1 VIFLNYFPNGFE
13 EIELIKF
20 IARYQYLK
28 VTDSKYF
35 FSSNRYYRE
44 RIRRLIEKKYLRKV
58 KNNLVLAEIGIEYCM
73 LSNFKYNKR
82 NRNVKY
88 LPRLLY
94 LSHLATLYHN
104 SDIVRFKP
112 SFDIK
117 DKQAFTTT
125 SRRFIGIFN
134 INGIEY
140 LTYAITEEHDKKYI
154 KSVIYDIQKE
164 MYYKNIIILVNDISR
179 INIDEFTFGT
189 NQVLVIED
197 TLENMEKLKYL
208 NSVDWNKILEENYKN
223 KVFLSE
229 YNFCDY
235 TDYNSKY
242 ISTFYFL
249 DTEKINRIKYFLR
262 ENKNRNIDIICHIKL
277 KKELQKELPTA
288 HYITVYLEEYIEKE
302 RIYYA

>member
-1 VIFLNYFPNGFE
+1 MNYFPNGFE

-20 IARYQYLK
+20 IAKYQYLK

-35 FSSNRYYRE
+35 FQSSRYYRE
-44 RIRRLIEKKYLRKV
+44 RIRRLIEKKYLRKS

-73 LSNFKYNKR
+73 LSNFEYNKR
-82 NRNVKY
+82 NRNERY

-94 LSHLATLYHN
+94 LSHLAAFYHN
-104 SDIVRFKP
+104 SNTIKFTP
-112 SFDIK
+112 SFELK
-117 DKQAFTTT
+117 DKKCFTIT
-125 SRRFIGIFN
+125 SRRYIGILN

-140 LTYAITEEHDKKYI
+140 LTYFITEDHDRKYI

-164 MYYKNIIILVNDISR
+164 MNYKNIIVLANDISR

-189 NQVLVIED
+189 NQVLLIED

-235 TDYNSKY
+235 TDYKSKY

-262 ENKNRNIDIICHIKL
+262 ENKNRDIDIICHTEL

-288 HYITVYLEEYIEKE
+288 HYITVNTEKYIEKE
-302 RIYYA
+302 RTYYD